1 MKKNLKGKIVVIT
14 GGAGFI
20 PSAIIEDLLLYEVKC
35 ISVDINKINL
45 KNQKLKYPQ
54 IDTYKMDTKNKNSWI
69 KLRSY
74 ILKKYKTI
82 DGLINGAGI
91 NSNSDFFKINKTEIE
106 KIFEVNLFSAI
117 YGCQVFGEIMCKR
130 KQGSIINITSA
141 SADPPLSK
149 AFIYSASKAALTNF
163 TKNCAR
169 EFGPLNVR
177 VNSLKPG
184 FFPTEWNK
192 RNFLTKERIKSI
204 LDHTPMNRFGNPK
217 ELVGAVKWLISDEST
232 FVTGSEIVVDGGFN
246 CKTI

>member
-1 MKKNLKGKIVVIT
+1 MKNLKGKIVVIT
-14 GGAGFI
+14 GGAGFL
-20 PSAIIEDLLLYEVKC
+20 PSAIIEGLLSCGVKC
-35 ISVDINKINL
+35 ISVDNSKIKL
-45 KNQKLKYPQ
+45 KKQKLEFPE
-54 IDTYKMDTKNKNSWI
+54 IDTYKMDVSNKNSWT
-69 KLRSY
+69 KLRIY
-74 ILKKYKTI
+74 ILKNYKTI

-91 NSNSDFFKINKTEIE
+91 NANTDIFKINKTEIE
-106 KIFEVNLFSAI
+106 NLFKVNLFSAI
-117 YGCQVFGEIMCKR
+117 YGCQVMGEIMCKK

-177 VNSLKPG
+177 VNALKPG

-192 RNFLTKERIKSI
+192 KNFLTKKRIKSI
-204 LDHTPMNRFGNPK
+204 LDHTPMDRFGNPK
-217 ELVGAVKWLISDEST
+217 ELVGAVKWLISNEST
-232 FVTGSEIVVDGGFN
+232 FVTGSEVVVDGGFN

>member
-1 MKKNLKGKIVVIT
+1 MNNLKEKIVVIT

-20 PSAIIEDLLLYEVKC
+20 PSAIIEGLLSCGVKC
-35 ISVDINKINL
+35 ISVDYDKIKL
-45 KNQKLKYPQ
+45 KNQKLEYPKV
-54 IDTYKMDTKNKNSWI
+54 DTYKMDVSNKKSWI

-91 NSNSDFFKINKTEIE
+91 NANTDIFKINKTEIE
-106 KIFEVNLFSAI
+106 NLFEVNFFSAI
-117 YGCQVFGEIMCKR
+117 YGCQIMGEIMCKR

-141 SADPPLSK
+141 SSDPPLSK

-177 VNSLKPG
+177 VNALKPG
-184 FFPTEWNK
+184 FFPTEWNR
-192 RNFLTKERIKSI
+192 RNFLTKKRIKSI
-204 LDHTPMNRFGNPK
+204 LDHTPMYRFGNPK
-217 ELVGAVKWLISDEST
+217 ELVGAVKWLISNEST
-232 FVTGSEIVVDGGFN
+232 FVTGSEVVVDGGFN